1 MNPANASAQGAGP
14 PPTAAPGGSGG
25 GSPGTD
31 QAPPFPPAPIEE
43 LLRLFTKAVRAHQL
57 YLPNNPVY
65 KGAIEAVRGAF
76 APIWQHTDEL
86 ALKFTETEIRWYG
99 RAVLTEASKSA
110 DSLPWTFY
118 KDGVREIQIAPGFEA
133 EELVQLFDI
142 LHRIRKA
149 SPDED
154 DLLTMLWTADFSRLR
169 YRYVDLGTEAMPA
182 LADGGDPPPA
192 ASPGDVQSA
201 TKDAVAASAS
211 GNSIVSMKDFDA
223 TLYFLEEKELAYLR
237 GEIEREYAHDL
248 RQNVISVLFDIFEAQ
263 PAPEVRAE
271 TSELIE
277 NAMLML
283 LAGGH
288 LRTVAYLLAETQ
300 EVVKRATG
308 ISDADKARLAQLPD
322 RLSAPEPLSQLL
334 QALDEAADLP
344 PQGELSD
351 LFQQLR
357 PSALGTI
364 FAWLPRIQNE
374 RVKPLVQSAADRLG
388 SAHTGELVKLIASGD
403 KVIAMEAARRA
414 GAMKS
419 APAVIPLAKLLGDRD
434 VQTRLTAVQALSEI
448 GSAGALQALERS
460 VEDDDRDVR
469 VAVVRTLG
477 ARTYRGVLPR
487 LDAYVKGKAMR
498 DADLT
503 EKMAF
508 FETYGALA
516 GDAGVPFLDGLLNGK
531 GMFGRREDPEV
542 RACAAIALGRIASAK
557 ARESLRQAA
566 QEKDVIVRNAVSRA
580 MRSVKT

>member
-1 MNPANASAQGAGP
+1 MIPANPSTQPAGP
-14 PPTAAPGGSGG
+14 PAAVPEGSGG
-25 GSPGTD
+25 GSAGTD

-65 KGAIEAVRGAF
+65 KGAIEAVRAAF
-76 APIWQHTDEL
+76 TPIWQQTDEL
-86 ALKFTETEIRWYG
+86 ALKFTETEIRWFG
-99 RAVLTEASKSA
+99 RAVLTESSKSA

-133 EELVQLFDI
+133 EELVKLFDI

-169 YRYVDLGTEAMPA
+169 YRYVDLGQEAMPA

-192 ASPGDVQSA
+192 AAPGDVQSA
-201 TKDAVAASAS
+201 TRDAVAASAG
-211 GNSIVSMKDFDA
+211 GNDIINMKDFDA
-223 TLYFLEEKELAYLR
+223 TLYFLEEKELSYLR

-248 RQNVISVLFDIFEAQ
+248 RQNVVSVLFDIFEAQ

-271 TSELIE
+271 IGELVE

-300 EVVKRATG
+300 AVVKRVSG
-308 ISDADKARLAQLPD
+308 ISDADKARLARLPD

-334 QALDEAADLP
+334 QSLDEAADLP
-344 PQGELSD
+344 PQGELAD

-357 PSALGTI
+357 PGALGTI
-364 FAWLPRIQNE
+364 FAWLPRVQNE
-374 RVKPLVQSAADRLG
+374 RVKPQVQHAADRLASG
-388 SAHTGELVKLIASGD
+388 HTSELVKLIVSDD
-403 KVIAMEAARRA
+403 KVVAMEAARRA

-419 APAVIPLAKLLGDRD
+419 APAVISLAKLLGDRD
-434 VQTRLTAVQALSEI
+434 VQKRLVAVQALSEI
-448 GSAGALQALERS
+448 GSAGALQAMERS

-477 ARTYRGVLPR
+477 TRAYRGMLPR
-487 LDAYVKGKAMR
+487 LEAYVKGKPMR
-498 DADLT
+498 SADLT

-508 FETYGALA
+508 FEAYGALC

-557 ARESLRQAA
+557 ARESLRQAT
-566 QEKDVIVRNAVSRA
+566 QEKDVIVRNAVNRA
-580 MRSVKT
+580 MRAGGA